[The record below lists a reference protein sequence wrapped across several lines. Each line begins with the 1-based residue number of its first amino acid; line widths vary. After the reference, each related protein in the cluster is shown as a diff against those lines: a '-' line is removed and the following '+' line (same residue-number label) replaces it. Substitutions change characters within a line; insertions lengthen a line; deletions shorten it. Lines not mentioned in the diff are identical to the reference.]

1 MQEARAI
8 AERAG
13 REQEEQERL
22 AEQEKLCVVTSSDA
36 LHIPDAEVKALA
48 PKRRK
53 CGPILS
59 ETRSA
64 DEAAAH
70 GIKMKAMA
78 AAEEAE
84 VRPDCVV
91 CCAGVTTSDALQA
104 LRREERK
111 REVEEPKQESKRKAK
126 VRPAFA
132 HGLLCKRD

>member
-1 MQEARAI
+1 MQEARVI

-36 LHIPDAEVKALA
+36 LHIPDAEVKA

-53 CGPILS
+53 GGHPGLS
-59 ETRSA
+59 ATRSA

-70 GIKMKAMA
+70 AIKMRAMG

-84 VRPDCVV
+84 VRPDFAV
-91 CCAGVTTSDALQA
+91 CCASA
-104 LRREERK
+104 
-111 REVEEPKQESKRKAK
+111 PM
-126 VRPAFA
+126 F
-132 HGLLCKRD
+132 

>member
-1 MQEARAI
+1 MQEARVI

-36 LHIPDAEVKALA
+36 LHIPDAEVKA
-48 PKRRK
+48 PKRPK

-59 ETRSA
+59 KTRSA

-70 GIKMKAMA
+70 AIKMRDLG

-84 VRPDCVV
+84 VRPDFVV
-91 CCAGVTTSDALQA
+91 CCAGA
-104 LRREERK
+104 
-111 REVEEPKQESKRKAK
+111 PM
-126 VRPAFA
+126 F
-132 HGLLCKRD
+132 

>member
-1 MQEARAI
+1 LQEARVI

-36 LHIPDAEVKALA
+36 LHIPDAEVQALA

-70 GIKMKAMA
+70 AIKMRDLG

-84 VRPDCVV
+84 VRPDFAV
-91 CCAGVTTSDALQA
+91 CCASA
-104 LRREERK
+104 
-111 REVEEPKQESKRKAK
+111 PM
-126 VRPAFA
+126 F
-132 HGLLCKRD
+132 

>member
-1 MQEARAI
+1 MQ
-8 AERAG
+8 
-13 REQEEQERL
+13 
-22 AEQEKLCVVTSSDA
+22 
-36 LHIPDAEVKALA
+36 IPDAEVKALA

-59 ETRSA
+59 ATRSA

-70 GIKMKAMA
+70 AIKMRELG

-104 LRREERK
+104 LRRKERK
-111 REVEEPKQESKRKAK
+111 REEEQKQESSRKSK

-132 HGLLCKRD
+132 DGLLCRRA